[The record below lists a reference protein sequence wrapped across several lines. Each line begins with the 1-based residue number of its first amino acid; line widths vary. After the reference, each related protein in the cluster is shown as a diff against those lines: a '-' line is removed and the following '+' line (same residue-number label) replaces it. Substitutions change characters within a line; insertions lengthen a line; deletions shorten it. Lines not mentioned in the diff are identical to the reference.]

1 MLTSL
6 WVISFV
12 AGYVTENIY
21 NSLYVGLA
29 GSALALLIVVPPWPF
44 YNQHP
49 ASWLP
54 PHGAGGVSIE
64 VDGKKV
70 S

>member
-1 MLTSL
+1 M
-6 WVISFV
+6 SFV

-21 NSLYVGLA
+21 NSLYVSLA
-29 GSALALLIVVPPWPF
+29 GTVLALLIVVPPWPF

-54 PHGAGGVSIE
+54 SHAIGSVSIE